1 MIPEGNHPEEEEE
14 EEGGGGGWRG
24 KEEEKFPQAQVAEGS
39 VFDKGL
45 LDFFV
50 KQNLTR
56 CRRRPSPGKKIPLG
70 AERGSIEPPPPP
82 PLLILVWEAGSPRH

>member
-1 MIPEGNHPEEEEE
+1 MIPEGNHPEEAEE

-56 CRRRPSPGKKIPLG
+56 CRRRPGPGKKIPLG